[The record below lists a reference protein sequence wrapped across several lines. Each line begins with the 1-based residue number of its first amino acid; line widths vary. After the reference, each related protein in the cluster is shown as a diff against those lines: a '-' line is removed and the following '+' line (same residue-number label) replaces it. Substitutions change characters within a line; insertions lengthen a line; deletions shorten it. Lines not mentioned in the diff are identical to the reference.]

1 MTYLIKW
8 ENKSGRFSI
17 VRRLLLR
24 ELACLSALCFVLS
37 CSSASQ
43 EKPPK
48 TVKTLT
54 FITNSDSPFWT
65 IVRKG
70 VNKADAEL
78 PNIEVIFKIPYSGK
92 STEQE
97 RYINEAV
104 QRDSDAIAISP
115 IDPVHQK
122 PLINTMAK
130 RVLFI
135 THDSDAP
142 DSDRA
147 FYLGA
152 DNRDAGHQ
160 AGKLLKKALPRG
172 GKIMVF
178 VGKSELENSQDRFA
192 GLKEELQDSNIN
204 VLDLKTDNNDLTV
217 AKDNAAEALRN
228 NPDLAGMVGLW
239 SYNGPAILESVK
251 AANKTGKVK
260 IVCFDDDPKTLD
272 GIKEGS
278 IFGTIAQQ
286 PYQYGYRVVQLA
298 SKILQGDRSLIP
310 ETKKI
315 IIPTITVQRENL
327 EEFKD
332 RNAQLLSSN

>member
-1 MTYLIKW
+1 M
-8 ENKSGRFSI
+8 
-17 VRRLLLR
+17 RRLFLR
-24 ELACLSALCFVLS
+24 EIACLFASLFVLS
-37 CSSASQ
+37 CSSSPP
-43 EKPPK
+43 ERPPK
-48 TVKTLT
+48 TKKTLT

-70 VNKADAEL
+70 VKKADDEL
-78 PNIEVIFKIPYSGK
+78 PNIEVKFKIPYSGK

-104 QRDSDAIAISP
+104 QTDSDAIAISP
-115 IDPVHQK
+115 IDPVAQK
-122 PLINTMAK
+122 ELINQMAK

-142 DSDRA
+142 DTDRA

-152 DNRDAGHQ
+152 DNREAGRQ
-160 AGKLLKKALPRG
+160 AGKLLKKALPQG

-178 VGKSELENSQDRFA
+178 VGKSELENSKDRFD
-192 GLKEELQDSNIN
+192 GLKEELQDSNIK
-204 VLDLKTDNNDLTV
+204 VLNLMTDNNDLTV
-217 AKDNAAEALRN
+217 AKDNAAEALKN

-272 GIKEGS
+272 GIKEGA

-286 PYQYGYRVVQLA
+286 PYQYGYQVVQLA
-298 SKILQGDRSLIP
+298 AKILQGDRSLIP

-315 IIPTITVQRENL
+315 IIPTITVQRQNL

-332 RNAQLLSSN
+332 KNAQLLSQN

>member
-1 MTYLIKW
+1 M
-8 ENKSGRFSI
+8 
-17 VRRLLLR
+17 RRLFLR
-24 ELACLSALCFVLS
+24 EIACLFASLFVLS
-37 CSSASQ
+37 CSSSPP

-48 TVKTLT
+48 TKKTLT
-54 FITNSDSPFWT
+54 FITNASSPFWT
-65 IVRKG
+65 IVKKG
-70 VNKADAEL
+70 IDKADAEL
-78 PNIEVIFKIPYSGK
+78 PNLEVKYKIPFSGK

-104 QRDSDAIAISP
+104 QTDSDAIAISP
-115 IDPVHQK
+115 IDPVAQK
-122 PLINTMAK
+122 ELINEMSK
-130 RVLFI
+130 KVLFI

-152 DNRDAGHQ
+152 DNREAGHE
-160 AGKLLKKALPRG
+160 AGKLLKKALPQG
-172 GKIMVF
+172 GKVMVF

-192 GLKEELQDSNIN
+192 GLKEELEGSKIV
-204 VLDLKTDNNDLTV
+204 VLGLKTDNNDLTV
-217 AKDNAAEALRN
+217 AKDNAAEALKN

-260 IVCFDDDPKTLD
+260 IVCFDDDPKTLA
-272 GIKEGS
+272 GIKEGA

-286 PYQYGYRVVQLA
+286 PYQYGYQVVQMVA
-298 SKILQGDRSLIP
+298 KILQGDRSLIP

-315 IIPTITVQRENL
+315 IIPTITVQRDNL
-327 EEFKD
+327 EQFKD
-332 RNAQLLSSN
+332 KNAQLLSEN

>member
-1 MTYLIKW
+1 
-8 ENKSGRFSI
+8 
-17 VRRLLLR
+17 VRRLFLR
-24 ELACLSALCFVLS
+24 ELACLCGLFLVSS
-37 CSSASQ
+37 CSSSPPQ
-43 EKPPK
+43 KPPK
-48 TVKTLT
+48 TIKTLT
-54 FITNSDSPFWT
+54 FIANSDTPFWT

-70 VNKADAEL
+70 VKRADTEL
-78 PNIEVIFKIPYSGK
+78 PNLNVDFKIPFSGK
-92 STEQE
+92 YTEQE

-104 QRDSDAIAISP
+104 RSDSDAIAISP
-115 IDPVHQK
+115 IDPVSQRE
-122 PLINTMAK
+122 LINSMAK
-130 RVLFI
+130 KVLFI
-135 THDSDAP
+135 TADSDAP

-152 DNRDAGHQ
+152 DNREAGHQ
-160 AGKLLKKALPRG
+160 VGKLLKKALPQG

-192 GLKEELQDSNIN
+192 GLKDELLDSKIT
-204 VLDLKTDNNDLTV
+204 VLGLKTDNNDLSV
-217 AKDNAAEALRN
+217 AKENAALALKN
-228 NPDLAGMVGLW
+228 IPDLAGMVGLW

-251 AANKTGKVK
+251 AANKAGKVK

-278 IFGTIAQQ
+278 IFGTVAQQ

-298 SKILQGDRSLIP
+298 AKILQGDRSLIP
-310 ETKKI
+310 DNKKI

-332 RNAQLLSSN
+332 KNAQLLSEN